1 MSAAATWSRRLPRAS
16 ALRDGPCAQA
26 PPPRVQD
33 HHLQT
38 TDPAM
43 LNWFQALMP
52 REQKFFDMF
61 EAHAATLQAGAQSL
75 RSLLDGGAEV
85 PRFCAEVA
93 RHENDADAITR
104 DVLLAVRRTFITPF
118 DRSDIRDLITSM
130 DDAIDQMHKTAKAI
144 TLFDQRAF
152 QPDMVRLGDV
162 IVTTAGLIGEAAP
175 LLRSLRNNAARL
187 NAIAEEVTR
196 LEDQSDALY
205 DAGIS
210 ALYKG
215 PARQDPMAYIV
226 GAEIYDHLEKVV
238 DRFEDVANQIS
249 SVLIEHL

>member
-1 MSAAATWSRRLPRAS
+1 
-16 ALRDGPCAQA
+16 
-26 PPPRVQD
+26 
-33 HHLQT
+33 
-38 TDPAM
+38 M
-43 LNWFQALMP
+43 LNWFQALLP
-52 REQKFFDMF
+52 KEGKFFDLF
-61 EAHAATLQAGAQSL
+61 EAHALTLVAGARSL
-75 RSLLDGGAEV
+75 RQLLDGGETV
-85 PRFCAEVA
+85 PLYCAEVA
-93 RHENDADAITR
+93 SHENDADDITR

-144 TLFDQRAF
+144 MLFEQRNF
-152 QPDMVRLGDV
+152 HPQMVELGDV
-162 IVTTAGLIGEAAP
+162 IVKTADLLAEAVP
-175 LLRSLRNNAARL
+175 LLRSLRENAARL

-196 LEDQSDALY
+196 LEDQSDGLY

-210 ALYKG
+210 ALYRG
-215 PARQDPMAYIV
+215 PARSDPMAYIV